1 MKKTGIINAPIAAL
15 IAELGHGD
23 TICIGD
29 AGLPIP
35 DHVQR
40 IDLAVKAGVPA
51 FLTVLETVLEEL
63 AVEGAVL
70 AQELMGNA
78 DYYNQVL
85 AVLPTDEVRVEL
97 VSHTEFKERLNDV
110 KAVIRTGEFTPYANV
125 ILRAGVVF

>member
-1 MKKTGIINAPIAAL
+1 M
-15 IAELGHGD
+15 
-23 TICIGD
+23 
-29 AGLPIP
+29 
-35 DHVQR
+35 
-40 IDLAVKAGVPA
+40 PA

-85 AVLPTDEVRVEL
+85 AVLPTDEVEL

>member
-85 AVLPTDEVRVEL
+85 AVLPTDEVEL